1 MRFYV
6 LLSLSLLISMLS
18 AQTDTLRIAELLD
31 KMDSSISVHHHLEF
45 DLYKEERCMDHNEY
59 SISHVKLRTDS
70 AYQVYMKSN
79 TPRDGMEILYRVG
92 DNNGNV
98 LINPNSFPF
107 FNMNLDPNGS
117 LIRDNQHHKINDLGF
132 YTLQEIFAHF
142 REAHAD
148 SLDDYLVRHNDYV
161 WEETAVYKIRIEY
174 TPFDFY
180 GYTVKEGQTLDSI
193 ANELFVSSYM
203 ILEAN
208 EDVDSYTDIS
218 PGQVIKVPN
227 NYGKVCEIFLDKTTY
242 LPIRQVIWDEKGL
255 FEKYEYKNV
264 MTSPNFDT
272 DEFMSSFKEYNF

>member
-1 MRFYV
+1 MRFYILFSFSV
-6 LLSLSLLISMLS
+6 LFSALS
-18 AQTDTLRIAELLD
+18 AQSDTLRIAELLD
-31 KMDSSISVHHHLEF
+31 KMDSSISVHHHLTF
-45 DLYKEERCMDHNEY
+45 DFYKEERCIDHNEY
-59 SISHVKLRTDS
+59 SISEVKLDTDS
-70 AYQVYMKSN
+70 SYQVYMKSN
-79 TPRDGMEILYRVG
+79 SPRDGMEILYREG
-92 DNNGNV
+92 ENNGQV

-117 LIRDNQHHKINDLGF
+117 LIRHNQHHQINDLGF
-132 YTLQEIFAHF
+132 FTLQQIFAHF

-161 WEETAVYKIRIEY
+161 WEETPVYKIRIEY
-174 TPFDFY
+174 TPFGFY
-180 GYTVKEGQTLDSI
+180 DYTVKEGQTLDSI

-208 EDVDSYTDIS
+208 EEVDSYTDIS

-227 NYGKVCEIFLDKTTY
+227 NYGKVCEIFLDKKTY

-264 MTSPNFDT
+264 TVNPKFEV
-272 DEFMSSFKEYNF
+272 DELKSTFKEYQF